1 MITNYL
7 AGSYD
12 TTISFS
18 VVQAVREFYEEVSR
32 PFRFLRELMKCSSY
46 LRNCGLLLLD
56 VFDDSTLHHPEN
68 LLCAS
73 IVLHHVL
80 SVIRSLPPGPPGSA
94 LMAQGFFCQQHLML

>member
-7 AGSYD
+7 AGSDD
-12 TTISFS
+12 TTIPFS
-18 VVQAVREFYEEVSR
+18 VVQAVREFFEEVGR
-32 PFRFLRELMKCSSY
+32 TLRFLSDLMKSSTY

-56 VFDDSTLHHPEN
+56 VFDYATLHHPEN

-80 SVIRSLPPGPPGSA
+80 SLIRGLPPGPSGSA
-94 LMAQGFFCQQHLML
+94 LMT